1 MPLTEQEKV
10 SIRDHM
16 GYLNVAEVYT
26 FVLGT
31 PAGVETQFLIE
42 GAMQRV
48 LESALPRLR
57 NVLQVLEQIRAQ
69 KVANLENL
77 AVSKL
82 GNIELRADE
91 QKQLDAQ
98 YDQWVGVLENMIGC
112 PRNPFD
118 KRGGGGLNLPVL
130 HG

>member
-1 MPLTEQEKV
+1 MPLTEQEKG
-10 SIRDHM
+10 SIRHHL
-16 GYLNVAEVYT
+16 GYLQVAEVYT

-31 PAGVETQFLIE
+31 PAAVETQYLIE
-42 GAMQRV
+42 GAMNRV

-57 NVLQVLEQIRAQ
+57 NVLQILDQIEAQ
-69 KVANLENL
+69 KVADLENL
-77 AVSKL
+77 AVTKL

-98 YDQWVGVLENMIGC
+98 YDRWVGVVENLLGC

-118 KRGGGGLNLPVL
+118 KRDAGGLNLPVV